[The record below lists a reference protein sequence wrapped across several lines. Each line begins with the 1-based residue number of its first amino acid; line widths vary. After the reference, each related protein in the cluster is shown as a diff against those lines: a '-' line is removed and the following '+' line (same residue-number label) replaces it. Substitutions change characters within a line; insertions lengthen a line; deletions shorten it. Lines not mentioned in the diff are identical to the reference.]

1 MSFQEKE
8 NVVNIFCAIL
18 TSAILGWAVYQRH
31 LEGSFDLT
39 QDFRAWGII
48 FLVFIGISVVARII
62 IYIIFY
68 TINAVVTREEDP
80 PLEDERAKLIKL
92 MGIRNSHYTFS
103 SGFVLSIVGLALG
116 MPVYFIFVV
125 FIVSGLLSEV
135 IDNATQIYFHRKGI

>member
-8 NVVNIFCAIL
+8 NIVNIFCAIL
-18 TSAILGWAVYQRH
+18 TSIILGWVVYQRH

-48 FLVFIGISVVARII
+48 FLVFMGISIVVRII

-68 TINAVVTREEDP
+68 SINAIATREEDVP
-80 PLEDERAKLIKL
+80 VEDERAKLIKL
-92 MGIRNSHYTFS
+92 IGIRNSHYAFS
-103 SGFVLSIVGLALG
+103 SGFVLSIIGLALG
-116 MPVYFIFVV
+116 MQLHWIFVMFV
-125 FIVSGLLSEV
+125 VSGLLSEV

>member
-8 NVVNIFCAIL
+8 NIVNIFCGLL
-18 TSAILGWAVYQRH
+18 TSTILGWAVYQRH

-48 FLVFIGISVVARII
+48 FLVFIGISVVVRII

-68 TINAVVTREEDP
+68 SINAIATHEQDVPV
-80 PLEDERAKLIKL
+80 EDERAKLIKL
-92 MGIRNSHYTFS
+92 IGIRNSHYAFS
-103 SGFVLSIVGLALG
+103 TGFVLSITGLALG
-116 MPVYFIFVV
+116 MQLHWIFVIFV
-125 FIVSGLLSEV
+125 VSGLLSEI